1 MKENRLFT
9 TVVMLGV
16 LIGFLLGCT
25 LHRKDEVLNFFFTGV
40 QPAEDE
46 KEKSGNEEEK
56 VVWVSQVKKKPA
68 SKPEIFSH
76 APYTQGQ
83 CDRCHGK
90 ISPSTIRNKGGVPGS
105 EVVPSKDVCLECH
118 PNKSPS
124 WAFTEGLWLHAPAS
138 QSNCNLC
145 HSPHQGTIPHRL
157 TEKIGKVC
165 IQCHSEGYKMDT
177 PAHRNA
183 TECLS
188 CHNPH
193 LGHNSLLLKKNYDEA
208 GSHYLTIISHKH

>member
-1 MKENRLFT
+1 MKENRLFI
-9 TVVMLGV
+9 TVVMLWV
-16 LIGFLLGCT
+16 LIAFLLGCT

-40 QPAEDE
+40 PSPEDE
-46 KEKSGNEEEK
+46 KKISGDKEEK
-56 VVWVSQVKKKPA
+56 VGWVSQVKKEPA
-68 SKPEIFSH
+68 SKPETFSH
-76 APYTQGQ
+76 APYTQRR

-90 ISPSTIRNKGGVPGS
+90 KSQSVIKKKGGVPGAD
-105 EVVPSKDVCLECH
+105 VVPSKDVCLECH

-124 WAFTEGLWLHAPAS
+124 WAFTAGLWLHAPAS
-138 QSNCNLC
+138 QGSCNWC
-145 HSPHQGTIPHRL
+145 HSPHQSTIPHRL
-157 TEKIGKVC
+157 TEKISEIC

-177 PAHRNA
+177 PAHANA

-208 GSHYLTIISHKH
+208 GSRYRTIVSHKH